1 MIVSVRGL
9 LRTIAAV
16 TIALALVG
24 GAAANTITGPSSSQ
38 SPYVVRSVP
47 GVVTKAILTVG
58 DSPVGSSYRMAGI
71 PDGLGAFDNRD
82 GTFTLLMNHELG
94 SSQGEI
100 RAHGA
105 RGAFLSKWTIEK
117 GSLRVLQGEDLIK
130 KLYTWSGATWQLSN
144 SDAAPTRLN
153 RLCSA
158 DLPPISA
165 FYNPASG
172 NGYNGRIF
180 MDGEEGG
187 TTGRPWGH
195 VVATGESYELTP
207 WLGNMS
213 FENVVA
219 RPASGDATVVMAL
232 DDGDTAVGQQV
243 YLYRGTKANAGNPV
257 EKAGLTNGKLY
268 GVKVL
273 GIPQSE
279 YQKTDWEVGEQHD
292 FELVDVSQYAGIG
305 GSNGGAIDELEA
317 LIRPAIARP
326 ARSPLIEDYSILR
339 VERLDHAADTAALA
353 AHPVVQAALLGERRR
368 LSPSATQLLTS
379 LSYYPDDLA
388 LLSWNGAVLIDPD
401 PLAAAT
407 AANLIEF
414 ANVQLLLLRSYD
426 AQLDAQLP
434 AMYCRISAAQRRFA
448 LPLVRPVSRVLHD
461 LQRLL
466 AEITEVTERIDNAFK
481 VTDDVYWNRLYSAML
496 SVLRV
501 QTWRDGVDHKLV
513 LLRETYRMLHDQ
525 ADAERANALEWII

>member
-1 MIVSVRGL
+1 
-9 LRTIAAV
+9 
-16 TIALALVG
+16 
-24 GAAANTITGPSSSQ
+24 
-38 SPYVVRSVP
+38 
-47 GVVTKAILTVG
+47 
-58 DSPVGSSYRMAGI
+58 
-71 PDGLGAFDNRD
+71 
-82 GTFTLLMNHELG
+82 
-94 SSQGEI
+94 
-100 RAHGA
+100 
-105 RGAFLSKWTIEK
+105 
-117 GSLRVLQGEDLIK
+117 
-130 KLYTWSGATWQLSN
+130 
-144 SDAAPTRLN
+144 
-153 RLCSA
+153 
-158 DLPPISA
+158 
-165 FYNPASG
+165 
-172 NGYNGRIF
+172 
-180 MDGEEGG
+180 
-187 TTGRPWGH
+187 
-195 VVATGESYELTP
+195 
-207 WLGNMS
+207 
-213 FENVVA
+213 
-219 RPASGDATVVMAL
+219 
-232 DDGDTAVGQQV
+232 
-243 YLYRGTKANAGNPV
+243 
-257 EKAGLTNGKLY
+257 
-268 GVKVL
+268 VL

-326 ARSPLIEDYSILR
+326 ARSPLIEDYSVLR

-353 AHPVVQAALLGERRR
+353 AHPVVLAALLGERRR

-401 PLAAAT
+401 PLAATT
-407 AANLIEF
+407 AADLIEF

-434 AMYCRISAAQRRFA
+434 AMYRRISAAQRRFA